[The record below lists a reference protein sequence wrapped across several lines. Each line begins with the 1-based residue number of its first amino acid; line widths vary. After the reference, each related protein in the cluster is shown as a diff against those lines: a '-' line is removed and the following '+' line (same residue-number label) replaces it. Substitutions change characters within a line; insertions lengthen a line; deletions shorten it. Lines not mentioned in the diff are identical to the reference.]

1 MPRVNRVY
9 EPDRAQLLHTFS
21 HLSEGII
28 PEFWIRFGTN
38 CGPLEHPVVREKF
51 FEYFDRAFAYFR
63 GIDLVDY
70 AIQPNHIHL
79 AILTNPAPI
88 PLEEVARVQAELRD
102 EVLNPKDPGD
112 RKRLVEIEKDM
123 HNYSLLMKQVTG
135 PFGQWFMRELESKR
149 DADIY
154 CPVWCRRFGC
164 TYLLSAKAAVQGMAY
179 IEMNPLRHRPLG
191 EPPVACYEAW
201 TLMWGAKHERCEK
214 GFKRLAQIIYHG
226 YKVEEAERL
235 LIRELERTVVRSIEE
250 TRRRRQEMIENGLD
264 PNRPVTGCIDLNHPG
279 GCPVFRRGLA
289 LGDFKDLDNFSRRH
303 FGRSA
308 QPDRVCVSV
317 DGSGL
322 CSLISPRGIGT
333 ERRC

>member
-1 MPRVNRVY
+1 LFVRVPASPTLVQSDRDFEREGLPGHLRADSRKEEHPMPRVNRVY
-9 EPDRAQLLHTFS
+9 DPDRAQLLHTFS

-28 PEFWIRFGTN
+28 PEFWARFGTN

-135 PFGQWFMRELESKR
+135 PFG
-149 DADIY
+149 
-154 CPVWCRRFGC
+154 
-164 TYLLSAKAAVQGMAY
+164 
-179 IEMNPLRHRPLG
+179 
-191 EPPVACYEAW
+191 AW
-201 TLMWGAKHERCEK
+201 PT
-214 GFKRLAQIIYHG
+214 
-226 YKVEEAERL
+226 
-235 LIRELERTVVRSIEE
+235 
-250 TRRRRQEMIENGLD
+250 
-264 PNRPVTGCIDLNHPG
+264 
-279 GCPVFRRGLA
+279 
-289 LGDFKDLDNFSRRH
+289 SR
-303 FGRSA
+303 
-308 QPDRVCVSV
+308 
-317 DGSGL
+317 
-322 CSLISPRGIGT
+322 
-333 ERRC
+333 